1 MIESRRAAR
10 ATGPS
15 RCSPPLS
22 GPRWASIRL
31 IAARRSGSGRP
42 ARDAIP
48 QIPHTRPTLRTRP
61 AAQCTG
67 VDRAR
72 RGGERPRRWLR
83 ARAAPDEARLP
94 ARQPALV
101 DELEVEEGAH
111 VRLACREQDRP
122 SEVSRLERRRD
133 RRDVLAPAVARA
145 EARRDP
151 RLEAVLEVPD
161 VER

>member
-1 MIESRRAAR
+1 MMESRRAAR

-48 QIPHTRPTLRTRP
+48 QIPHTRPTLRTRS
-61 AAQCTG
+61 AAQPAG
-67 VDRAR
+67 GDRAR
-72 RGGERPRRWLR
+72 RGGERPRRRLR

-111 VRLACREQDRP
+111 VRLACGEQDRP
-122 SEVSRLERRRD
+122 PEVPRLECRGQRP
-133 RRDVLAPAVARA
+133 DVLTAAVARA

-151 RLEAVLEVPD
+151 RLEAVFEVPD
-161 VER
+161 VQ